1 MIKNNLYGARIYSS
15 SPESALLS
23 LLYLSLKGTYVYVSY
38 ILSCILDYYYTG
50 QSRILS
56 SWKKVVSPSTRI
68 KCRDTIQSMSASDH
82 LLACGLQNGEVKQ
95 NIEVKL
101 MKQLLLFVG
110 PIMVSVTELSAECC
124 YRPWNPSNMCQ
135 HRLYSI

>member
-1 MIKNNLYGARIYSS
+1 MRR
-15 SPESALLS
+15 
-23 LLYLSLKGTYVYVSY
+23 LLYFSLKGTYVSY

-110 PIMVSVTELSAECC
+110 SIMVSVTELSAECC

-135 HRLYSI
+135 RRLYSI

>member
-1 MIKNNLYGARIYSS
+1 MNLQPSHYQCTCSGYLQKQAPLKVLESS
-15 SPESALLS
+15 
-23 LLYLSLKGTYVYVSY
+23 
-38 ILSCILDYYYTG
+38 LSCILDYYYTG

-56 SWKKVVSPSTRI
+56 SWKKIVSPSTRI

-101 MKQLLLFVG
+101 MKQLQLLLFVG
-110 PIMVSVTELSAECC
+110 PIMVSV
-124 YRPWNPSNMCQ
+124 RG
-135 HRLYSI
+135 